1 MSFDIRVGQEGRWE
15 LLSPF
20 NNILKT
26 DIKYKCT
33 AIAKIKSYLSEG
45 IDVYS
50 DIYRKYNIPYDVYQE
65 DLSADSSIIL
75 LQNDLGDLLKVPE
88 NYFKDV
94 PIVEGVLYAV
104 KVLGFSLGPLPKD
117 IDLTYATQKCKDVL
131 LDIIGVNST
140 PKVIIVST
148 DKLMSY
154 EEDTIATSAREVLI
168 KQSNTERSKIIEL
181 ENRLATANTKIAAL
195 EEYIKN
201 KYIPPDTP

>member
-1 MSFDIRVGQEGRWE
+1 MAFDIRVGQEGRWE

-65 DLSADSSIIL
+65 DLSADSAIIL
-75 LQNDLGDLLKVPE
+75 LQNDLGDLLKIPE
-88 NYFKDV
+88 RYFKDV
-94 PIVEGVLYAV
+94 PISDGVLYNV
-104 KVLGFSLGPLPKD
+104 KILGFSLGPLPKD

-131 LDIIGVNST
+131 LDTLGVNST

-154 EEDTIATSAREVLI
+154 EEDTIATAAREILI
-168 KQSNTERSKIIEL
+168 KQSNTEKSKIIEL

>member
-1 MSFDIRVGQEGRWE
+1 MAFDIRVGQEGRWE

-65 DLSADSSIIL
+65 DLSADSAIIL
-75 LQNDLGDLLKVPE
+75 LQNDLGDLLKIPE

-131 LDIIGVNST
+131 LDTLGVNST

-154 EEDTIATSAREVLI
+154 EEDTIATAAREILI
-168 KQSNTERSKIIEL
+168 KQSNTEKSKIIEL

>member
-1 MSFDIRVGQEGRWE
+1 MAFDIRVGQEGRWE

-75 LQNDLGDLLKVPE
+75 LQNDLGDLLKIPE

-117 IDLTYATQKCKDVL
+117 IDLTYASQKCKEVL
-131 LDIIGVNST
+131 LDTLGVQAT
-140 PKVIIVST
+140 PKVIVVSSP
-148 DKLMSY
+148 KIISY
-154 EEDTIATSAREVLI
+154 QEDIIATAAREVL
-168 KQSNTERSKIIEL
+168 KNSSNTERSKIL
-181 ENRLATANTKIAAL
+181 EYENTILNLQAKIT
-195 EEYIKN
+195 EYENYIKE
-201 KYIPPDTP
+201 KYIPPAP